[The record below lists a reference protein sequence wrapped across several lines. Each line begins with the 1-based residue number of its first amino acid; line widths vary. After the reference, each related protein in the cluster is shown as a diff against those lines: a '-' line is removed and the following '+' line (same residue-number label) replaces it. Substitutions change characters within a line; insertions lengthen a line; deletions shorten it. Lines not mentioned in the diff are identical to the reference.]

1 MGHIKIEVHY
11 IAVEDDGSETRG
23 TGVFA
28 MDEKELAHKELA
40 AAKFQLGILQAFSD
54 AVVNFN
60 SASDA
65 EMAKRG

>member
-1 MGHIKIEVHY
+1 MGHVKIEVHY

-40 AAKFQLGILQAFSD
+40 GAKFQLGIQQAFMD
-54 AVVNFN
+54 AVMNFQI
-60 SASDA
+60 AAD
-65 EMAKRG
+65 E